1 MKKNK
6 ALPKK
11 RTDITTK
18 NHRNVLPRK
27 KTTTRKRHKNKSQF
41 KPRKRMENDKSLTEK
56 IKDSIFSMETIW
68 LLIALCICMALFSTT
83 TVHRVDGESMEPTFQ
98 NKDRILIRK
107 TKEFSRYDIVTFAP
121 KENKKESYLKRIIG
135 LPGDYVWI
143 RGNNLFLLP
152 KEGAY
157 GLNPEFPDQAT
168 ELPDNILKINVEP
181 TVATELSQLRE
192 IPAETYFVQGDNRNH
207 STDSRSF
214 GLVDTAQIE
223 GIVRFRYYPFNTMGI
238 VQ

>member
-1 MKKNK
+1 MKKNR

-11 RTDITTK
+11 STAITSK
-18 NHRNVLPRK
+18 NHRNVVPHK
-27 KTTTRKRHKNKSQF
+27 KTASRKRHKNQSQF
-41 KPRKRMENDKSLTEK
+41 KPRKRVKNDKSLAEK
-56 IKDSIFSMETIW
+56 MRESIFSKETIW
-68 LLIALCICMALFSTT
+68 LLIAVCICVALFSTT

-107 TKEFSRYDIVTFAP
+107 TNDYSRYDIVTFAP
-121 KENKKESYLKRIIG
+121 KENKKESYVKRIIG
-135 LPGDYVWI
+135 MPGDYIWV
-143 RGNNLFLLP
+143 RGSNLFLLP

-157 GLNPEFPDQAT
+157 GLTPEFPDQAK
-168 ELPDNILKINVEP
+168 ELPDNTLKINLEP
-181 TVATELSQLRE
+181 TVAKELSQLRE
-192 IPAETYFVQGDNRNH
+192 IPAKTYFVQGDNRNH

-223 GIVRFRYYPFNTMGI
+223 GVVRFRYYPFNTMGI